1 MGFPGDSV
9 VKILPA
15 KQETEVWSLGQ
26 EDPLMEE
33 TATLSST
40 LAWETLWTEEP
51 GEVQSML
58 SQNCQTRLN
67 D

>member
-9 VKILPA
+9 VKILPG

-26 EDPLMEE
+26 EDPLVEE
-33 TATLSST
+33 TETLSST
-40 LAWETLWTEEP
+40 RAWETPWTEEP
-51 GEVQSML
+51 GEVQSME
-58 SQNCQTRLN
+58 SQNCQTGLS